1 MKRQVLAKVARPLDE
16 PRGPDVIHRLTVPA
30 SWFKDGACVELE
42 LPRNLSC
49 AVCDGGGCEACGL
62 AGAVSTRGR
71 AEPPEL
77 VQLTL
82 PRREP
87 SPEAGRSTCVVRLTG
102 HGGLPPADEAL
113 PRGHLLLYLSEGEAT
128 PGLVRLEAPC
138 EPDEVTAA
146 APGSL
151 RRVAAALVV
160 LVVALVGWWL
170 LGR

>member
-1 MKRQVLAKVARPLDE
+1 MKRQVLAKVTRPQDE
-16 PRGPDVIHRLTVPA
+16 PRGPDVIYRLTTPA
-30 SWFKDGACVELE
+30 SWLAEGACVEFE

-82 PRREP
+82 PQRELGP
-87 SPEAGRSTCVVRLTG
+87 KATCVVRLAG
-102 HGGLPPADEAL
+102 HGGLPPPDATL
-113 PRGHLLLYLSEGEAT
+113 PRGHLLLHVSEGEAA
-128 PGLVRLEAPC
+128 PSLVRLEAPC
-138 EPDEVTAA
+138 EPDEVTVA

-151 RRVAAALVV
+151 RPVVAVLVV
-160 LVVALVGWWL
+160 LALALVGWWL